1 MGSFLRRNFAVVFVL
16 GCLALPVVV
25 FIANGRRPR
34 APSFIDKLVITLTAP
49 VEHALVVVV
58 GGLTDAWGNYVWL
71 RRVRDEDQALRRALL
86 RQRGE
91 LQLYGEAQAENAR
104 LRSLLDYSERSQGLK
119 LLSAQIVAVGASPH
133 SHTVRIAK
141 GTNDGVK
148 RGMAVIAPEGIVGT
162 VAQASGGYADVQL
175 IVGPQLA
182 VPALSARTR
191 GRSTVRGTGDLFRC
205 RIDYAL
211 RTDELQEGDWILTAG
226 GEGFFPKGLR
236 IGRVSSV
243 QRKASGMF
251 VSAELVPAVQFS
263 ALDEVLVVLEQPPSP
278 PSAAAPAG
286 AGSPLVNP
294 DPLPVSEPP
303 PAARPPPGSADTGV
317 RP

>member
-1 MGSFLRRNFAVVFVL
+1 ML

-25 FIANGRRPR
+25 FVANGRRPR
-34 APSFIDKLVITLTAP
+34 APSFIDRVVITLTAP

-58 GGLTDAWGNYVWL
+58 FGITDAWGNYVWL
-71 RRVRDEDQALRRALL
+71 RKVRDQDQTLRRELL

-91 LQLYGEAQAENAR
+91 LQLYGETQAENQR
-104 LRSLLDYSERSQGLK
+104 LRGLLDYSERSQGLK
-119 LLSAQIVAVGASPH
+119 LLTAQIVALGASPH
-133 SHTVRIAK
+133 SHTIRIAK
-141 GTNDGVK
+141 GTADGVK

-162 VAQASGGYADVQL
+162 VAQAVSGYADVQL

-182 VPALSARTR
+182 VPAMSARTR
-191 GRSTVRGTGDLFRC
+191 GRSTVRGTGDLFHC
-205 RIDYAL
+205 KIEYAL

-243 QRKASGMF
+243 QKRASGMF
-251 VSAELVPAVQFS
+251 VGAELAPAVQFS
-263 ALDEVLVVLEQPPSP
+263 ALDEVLVVLEQPSSP
-278 PSAAAPAG
+278 PGAPARG
-286 AGSPLVNP
+286 EAGSPPVITDSPPVN
-294 DPLPVSEPP
+294 EPP
-303 PAARPPPGSADTGV
+303 PIRPPPGSADTGV